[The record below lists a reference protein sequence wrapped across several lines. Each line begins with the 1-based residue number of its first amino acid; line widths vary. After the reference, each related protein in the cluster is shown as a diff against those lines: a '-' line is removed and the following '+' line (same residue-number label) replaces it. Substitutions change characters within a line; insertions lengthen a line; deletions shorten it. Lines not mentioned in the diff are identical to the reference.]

1 MRAID
6 DPVAY
11 NRALY
16 AKSPRERLR
25 RINHSR
31 RQRGSAE
38 IASLADSKLV
48 IPLSEDERAVG
59 ISGFDDSGAP
69 Y

>member
-1 MRAID
+1 MCLFEMRAID

-16 AKSPRERLR
+16 ARSARHRLA

-31 RQRGSAE
+31 RRRGAPE
-38 IASLADSKLV
+38 LASLDETTLRV
-48 IPLSEDERAVG
+48 PL
-59 ISGFDDSGAP
+59 
-69 Y
+69 